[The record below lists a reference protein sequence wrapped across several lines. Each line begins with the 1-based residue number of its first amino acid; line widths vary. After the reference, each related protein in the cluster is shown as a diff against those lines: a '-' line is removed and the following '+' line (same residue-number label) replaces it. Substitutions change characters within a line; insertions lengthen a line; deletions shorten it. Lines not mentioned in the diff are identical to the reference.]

1 MASRGSAED
10 TPRGVLYVVAT
21 PIGNRE
27 DLSPRA
33 AQVLRSVDVVAAE
46 DTRTTAALL
55 GKLGISAKLVSYHEH
70 NERERA
76 QELAERLAQGGQ
88 IALVSDA
95 GTPILSD
102 PGYHIVQ
109 RAIEV
114 DARVVPIPGPSAL
127 LLALVGAG
135 LPMHEFAF
143 AGFLPRT
150 PEKRRKRLQRA
161 REAGLTHVFFE
172 SSHRIRESLADV
184 AAIYDEERICVARE
198 LTKPYEEFI
207 RGSAHELLSALAD
220 DTRCR
225 GEFTLV
231 LPGRSTS
238 KAPEAGLD
246 VDRNLLLALLRAGV
260 APSML
265 VAALTDAL
273 HCPRKVAYD
282 YVLALK
288 EEI

>member
-1 MASRGSAED
+1 MSSGAD
-10 TPRGVLYVVAT
+10 TKQGVLYVVAT
-21 PIGNRE
+21 PIGNRD

-33 AQVLRSVDVVAAE
+33 AQVLGSVDVVAAE

-55 GKLGISAKLVSYHEH
+55 GKLGIAAKLVSYHEH

-76 QELAERLAQGGQ
+76 QELAGLLAQGGQ
-88 IALVSDA
+88 VALVSDA

-102 PGYHIVQ
+102 PGYQIVQ
-109 RAIEV
+109 RALEV

-143 AGFLPRT
+143 GGFLPRT
-150 PEKRRKRLQRA
+150 QEKRRKRLQQA
-161 REAGLTHVFFE
+161 RESGVTHVFFE

-184 AAIYDEERICVARE
+184 AAVHAEERICVARE

-207 RGSAHELLSALAD
+207 RGSAHELLGALAD

-231 LPGRSTS
+231 LPGLPTTQARV
-238 KAPEAGLD
+238 AALD
-246 VDRNLLLALLRAGV
+246 ADRELLLALLRAGV
-260 APSML
+260 APSTL
-265 VAALTDAL
+265 VAALAETRR
-273 HCPRKVAYD
+273 CPRKLAYD

-288 EEI
+288 AELAP